1 MYVYAYPVAMYL
13 RCEDATLA
21 ILCMDPLITTTIAGK
36 WFNNL
41 ILYDNSKYII
51 ANEQVII
58 YVDADPICHVMIIY
72 FEKLFLE
79 VLSHSN
85 KQYGFR
91 QLHMNVQTVHIHI
104 HAHCNDVIH
113 GVH

>member
-21 ILCMDPLITTTIAGK
+21 ILCMDLHITTTIAGK

-41 ILYDNSKYII
+41 ILCKYII

-58 YVDADPICHVMIIY
+58 YVDADPIRMSCDDY
-72 FEKLFLE
+72 LF
-79 VLSHSN
+79 
-85 KQYGFR
+85 
-91 QLHMNVQTVHIHI
+91 
-104 HAHCNDVIH
+104 
-113 GVH
+113 

>member
-1 MYVYAYPVAMYL
+1 MYVYAYAVVMYL
-13 RCEDATLA
+13 KCEDATLA
-21 ILCMDPLITTTIAGK
+21 ILCMDLLITTTIAGK

-51 ANEQVII
+51 ANEQAII

-79 VLSHSN
+79 VLSHFN
-85 KQYGFR
+85 
-91 QLHMNVQTVHIHI
+91 I
-104 HAHCNDVIH
+104 
-113 GVH
+113 